1 MRFDDDEDQ
10 GVNRPRVP
18 DPLRHPPG
26 VKGAARRYA
35 DGLQPSLTPTG
46 HRSFWH
52 LSGGRG
58 QTGGYPSR
66 IWTVCDG
73 ILIQRGSLGC
83 EPRRINGDRP
93 T

>member
-1 MRFDDDEDQ
+1 MRFDDDEGQ

-46 HRSFWH
+46 HRSSWH
-52 LSGGRG
+52 LSGGTGADWRLSVEDLDGLRRHLDPEG
-58 QTGGYPSR
+58 QP
-66 IWTVCDG
+66 WM
-73 ILIQRGSLGC
+73 
-83 EPRRINGDRP
+83 
-93 T
+93 